1 MITFD
6 ETDEEIIDCVL
17 NTKRNIFIHGP
28 AGTGKSTLLREIIA
42 RNEGSKKIGLTAT
55 TGVAALLIKGQTL
68 HRFLGLG
75 LAQQDVDYL
84 YKRIVKNKKAEN
96 DWKKIDMLIIDEVSM
111 LGGKLFSKI
120 DDLAKRIRKNM
131 LPFGGIQL
139 VFVGD
144 LFQLPP
150 VKDIWIFESEAY
162 KQCNFKFFN
171 LTKSKR
177 YENSEY
183 FDMLLRIREGVLIKE
198 DYKKLKKCVKKY
210 QNMSEFKK
218 IVPTVLYSRKVNV
231 EEYNQKKLDQ
241 IDKQEFTFVATD
253 IFQNKEAGIMMKKTE
268 KDFFK
273 NILDENIPH
282 TIHLK
287 VGAQVMLKKNFIDS
301 KLSNGSRGVVV
312 ALTSRSVL
320 VEFTDGDCV
329 EINYEQ
335 WDMSDEN
342 HIVIRQQIPLV
353 LAYSIT
359 CHKSQGSTLDC
370 VVCDIG
376 PSVFA
381 YAQAYVALSRVRD
394 IDGLYISNLS
404 KHSIRADPKVV
415 AFIKSIDEKCEEVE
429 KELVHNKDYDAETCI
444 VCMENKKNTL
454 FKHGS
459 TSHYACCKICSD
471 RIVEQTNKCPIC
483 RENIDELIT
492 VF

>member
-6 ETDEEIIDCVL
+6 ETDEEIIDNVL
-17 NTKRNIFIHGP
+17 NKKRNIFIHGP
-28 AGTGKSTLLREIIA
+28 AGTGKSTLLREIVT
-42 RNEGSKKIGLTAT
+42 RNENKKKIGLTAT

-68 HRFLGLG
+68 HRFLGIG

-84 YKRIVKNKKAEN
+84 YKKITKNAQVQKT
-96 DWKKIDMLIIDEVSM
+96 WKSIDVLIIDEVSM
-111 LGGKLFSKI
+111 LGGKLFSKL
-120 DDLAKRIRKNM
+120 DALAKRVRQNM

-162 KQCNFKFFN
+162 KDCKFKFFN

-177 YENSEY
+177 YENTEY
-183 FDMLLRIREGVLIKE
+183 YDMLLRIREGILIKE
-198 DYKKLKKCVKKY
+198 DYKQLKKCVKKY

-218 IVPTVLYSRKVNV
+218 ITPTVLYSRKVNV
-231 EEYNQKKLDQ
+231 EEYNQKRLEQ
-241 IDKQEFTFVATD
+241 IDKQEFTFTATD
-253 IFQNKEAGIMMKKTE
+253 IFQCNEAGVMMKKSE
-268 KDFFK
+268 KDYYRK
-273 NILDENIPH
+273 VLDENIPH

-287 VGAQVMLKKNFIDS
+287 VGAQVMLKKNYIDS
-301 KLSNGSRGVVV
+301 NLSNGSRGVVV
-312 ALTSRSVL
+312 ALTTTSVL

-329 EINYEQ
+329 QINYEE
-335 WDMSDEN
+335 WDMSDET
-342 HIVIRQQIPLV
+342 HIIIRQQIPLV

-404 KHSIRADPKVV
+404 KHSIRADPKVIE
-415 AFIKSIDEKCEEVE
+415 FMKSMQEKNVE
-429 KELVHNKDYDAETCI
+429 KEEEPVVDYDAETCI
-444 VCMENKKNTL
+444 VCMENKKDTL

-459 TSHYACCKICSD
+459 TSHYACCRICSD
-471 RIVEQTNKCPIC
+471 KIVEQTNKCPIC
-483 RENIDELIT
+483 REIIDELIS